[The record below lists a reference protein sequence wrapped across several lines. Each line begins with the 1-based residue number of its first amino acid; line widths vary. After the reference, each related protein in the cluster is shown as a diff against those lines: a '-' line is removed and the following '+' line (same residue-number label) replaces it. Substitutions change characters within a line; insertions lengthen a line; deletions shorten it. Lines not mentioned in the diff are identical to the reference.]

1 MKSLAFAVLLFSL
14 PVQRTVPAGPAL
26 AHEKPAPKI
35 DRRGRWYMADTGH
48 AVYCIGPVVT
58 VPSHDGSLQ
67 RVATFCQG
75 QDPVIA
81 LHD

>member
-1 MKSLAFAVLLFSL
+1 MKTLAFAVLLFSL
-14 PVQRTVPAGPAL
+14 PVGRPAPPAL
-26 AHEKPAPKI
+26 AHEKPAPTV
-35 DRRGRWYMADTGH
+35 DHHGRWYMADTGH

-58 VPSHDGSLQ
+58 VPSRDGSLQ

-75 QDPVIA
+75 RELVVP